1 MKHATLAATTIAFA
15 LLTGT
20 ATAAEHRGP
29 DMTQWQER
37 MQRMDRMLDQARKS
51 DDPQQHQKLM
61 QEHMQSMQEGMGMM
75 RGMRGDGMGM
85 SGDGKGGPMASGK
98 DAGKS
103 MGSMDANQRMDMM
116 QQRMDMMQM
125 MMEHMM
131 GQQAEQMR
139 MGPGMGQGMG
149 NR

>member
-1 MKHATLAATTIAFA
+1 MTHATLAATTIAIA
-15 LLTGT
+15 LLTGS

-85 SGDGKGGPMASGK
+85 SGDGKGM
-98 DAGKS
+98 
-103 MGSMDANQRMDMM
+103 MGQDGMGAMDANQRMDMM

-139 MGPGMGQGMG
+139 MRPGMGQGMG